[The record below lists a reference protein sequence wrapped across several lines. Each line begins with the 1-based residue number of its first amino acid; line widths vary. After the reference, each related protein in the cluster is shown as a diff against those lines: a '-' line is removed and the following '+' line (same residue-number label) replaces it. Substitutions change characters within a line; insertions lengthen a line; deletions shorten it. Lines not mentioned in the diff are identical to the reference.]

1 MATIHYLPASNFAN
15 ETLLPPRFSDKTRA
29 ELHDVYPRIMQKRE
43 ERRRKRRE
51 TREFPLT
58 SIIAR
63 NLNDAGLCACG
74 CGGEVLSDQINAIV
88 PDGALFYRIEC
99 AWSHV

>member
-1 MATIHYLPASNFAN
+1 METQAT
-15 ETLLPPRFSDKTRA
+15 TR
-29 ELHDVYPRIMQKRE
+29 YPRIMARRE
-43 ERRRKRRE
+43 ERRRQRRE

-74 CGGEVLSDQINAIV
+74 CGADVDTRNICGVV
-88 PDGALFYRIEC
+88 PQGSLLYTVDC
-99 AWSHV
+99 AWAQV

>member
-1 MATIHYLPASNFAN
+1 MATIHYLPASPYA
-15 ETLLPPRFSDKTRA
+15 LSAKSRA
-29 ELHDVYPRIMQKRE
+29 ELHDVYPRIMARRE
-43 ERRRKRRE
+43 ERRRQRRE

-74 CGGEVLSDQINAIV
+74 CGGEMRTDQLNAVV

-99 AWSHV
+99 AWAHV